1 VPCPVGSVL
10 EFHNA
15 KLSNAMETIFHWD
28 KHRQSNG
35 FLRSLLPIQSVPLA
49 RLEPMLKATDLLA
62 IEASI

>member
-1 VPCPVGSVL
+1 
-10 EFHNA
+10 
-15 KLSNAMETIFHWD
+15 METIFHWD

-35 FLRSLLPIQSVPLA
+35 FLRSLLQIQSVPFA